1 MAARF
6 DDAKA
11 GWQIWR
17 QSGFTLARDELNA
30 RLEAL
35 GHMPVSVRTFA
46 HYEKLRR
53 YGYERYVPINQLDVK
68 SLKDRGR
75 GCADGIRCTPIPWER

>member
-35 GHMPVSVRTFA
+35 GHMPVSARTFA
-46 HYEKLRR
+46 HTRNCDATATR
-53 YGYERYVPINQLDVK
+53 VR
-68 SLKDRGR
+68 
-75 GCADGIRCTPIPWER
+75 ADQPA